1 MFPHQIPCYCVRR
14 HTFPI
19 PSQSFPPAII
29 VMLSQLLL
37 PLVGLS
43 LLAASATA
51 SMYSLHEHDSH
62 EDDHHHRHL
71 HQTADIVSTGIIAA
85 PIPGRGCATLNP
97 APAVKAAVERAVA
110 ERLSFLSS
118 PAGRPVFR
126 AQAAAGPV
134 NIKTYVHVL
143 MAGPAVSQGNITAAT
158 ITAQM
163 KVLNTRYARHGI
175 QFTLANVNRVYNPA
189 WFNSDARSDEEIE
202 YKTKLRTGK
211 AADLNLYLLSPGQG
225 ILGWATFPFSVAEK
239 PIMDGVCLLW
249 STMPG
254 APLAPYNLGM
264 TAVHEVNCWS
274 LIVAQHATLSIALAA
289 FCCSG
294 RSMAPHLQAAH
305 ESAGLYHFDHM
316 VPSKT
321 YMNAFLA
328 CIHQCIACWCVAFS
342 SHPKPASRTLLT
354 SFSWLYPQVG
364 HWLGLYHTF
373 QDGCSEPGDYVSD
386 TPQEEAPTFGCPTNK
401 ATCNANVQDPI
412 SNYMDYS
419 DDACMNRF
427 TNGQTSRMQTMWHMY
442 RQGK

>member
-1 MFPHQIPCYCVRR
+1 
-14 HTFPI
+14 
-19 PSQSFPPAII
+19 
-29 VMLSQLLL
+29 MLSQLLL

-264 TAVHEVNCWS
+264 TAVHEV
-274 LIVAQHATLSIALAA
+274 
-289 FCCSG
+289 
-294 RSMAPHLQAAH
+294 
-305 ESAGLYHFDHM
+305 
-316 VPSKT
+316 
-321 YMNAFLA
+321 
-328 CIHQCIACWCVAFS
+328 
-342 SHPKPASRTLLT
+342 
-354 SFSWLYPQVG
+354 G